1 MENIK
6 NPFLFS
12 SSLNLIKMEET
23 YYEADTRNIHDG
35 VVMEAK
41 KVTKTFHIEEQ
52 EKTSVYYITYRNNVL
67 FKELTSIGRDVLM
80 YIYHNI
86 KTNEDTIDLPSK
98 KLCNDMGISIATYYR
113 GIRELIDIA
122 VITKKEKQIYWIN
135 PHYVFKGDR
144 IKFYADKCPECIKV
158 VNTIKKD
165 LNKPKFGTYEK

>member
-12 SSLNLIKMEET
+12 SSLNLIKVEET

-41 KVTKTFHIEEQ
+41 KVTKTYHIEEQ

-67 FKELTSIGRDVLM
+67 FKELTSIGRDILM
-80 YIYHNI
+80 YIIYNI
-86 KTNEDTIDLPSK
+86 KFNEDVIDLDINTVCK
-98 KLCNDMGISIATYYR
+98 GINTGKTSYYR
-113 GIRELIDIA
+113 GINELKDISLL
-122 VITKKEKQIYWIN
+122 VKKEKQIYWIN
-135 PHYVFKGDR
+135 PHYIFKGDR

-158 VNTIKKD
+158 VNTVQKE
-165 LNKPKFGTYEK
+165 LNKPKFKGL